1 MNIEAARQYY
11 KESTSNR
18 KMLEGIFTK
27 EELEIESET
36 FLKVKQCPSQ
46 EEFNKFFEEEILSQ
60 VDPSKT
66 RFPIENSFSCI
77 HLCNSRGEWLFDY
90 DTDPKN
96 SYFYYQF
103 KCVYAIIMN
112 KFSLQDDE
120 LQALMKS
127 LVESH
132 FKMKGITPLGTLQYK
147 IS

>member
-11 KESTSNR
+11 KESNSNR

-27 EELEIESET
+27 EELGVNTIPT
-36 FLKVKQCPSQ
+36 Q
-46 EEFNKFFEEEILSQ
+46 EEFNKFFEEEILSK

-127 LVESH
+127 LVEKH
-132 FKMKGITPLGTLQYK
+132 FKMKGITPSRG
-147 IS
+147 